1 MEGHLSA
8 FLIHQCGSKD
18 YTALPHDTL
27 ALNTAMPYRRTMQT
41 VIETDSYLRDAKDAG
56 MAEEERNAAV
66 DLIAADPEAGDVMQG
81 TGGVRKTRL
90 AGRGKGKSGGYRIVW
105 YFGGGD
111 IPVFLITVF
120 GKGEKANLT
129 QGERNAL
136 RSMTATLRSSLG
148 ARRLAK
154 EGPLK

>member
-1 MEGHLSA
+1 
-8 FLIHQCGSKD
+8 
-18 YTALPHDTL
+18 
-27 ALNTAMPYRRTMQT
+27 MQT
-41 VIETDSYLRDAKDAG
+41 VVETESYLRAAKDAA
-56 MAEEERNAAV
+56 MSPDEMTAAV
-66 DLIAADPEAGDVMQG
+66 DLVATDPEAGDVIQG
-81 TGGVRKTRL
+81 TGGVRKARL

-136 RSMTATLRSSLG
+136 RSFTASVK
-148 ARRLAK
+148 RRV
-154 EGPLK
+154 